1 MQKTSMHTRPLGSNS
16 GSNALHVTP
25 ICLGSMTWGQQNSE
39 SEGHA
44 QLDYAI
50 SRGINFID
58 TAEMYSVPARA
69 ETYGSTE
76 RIIGSWLAA
85 KGKVFREK
93 VIIASKC
100 AGPSRNASDV
110 TWVRGKTLV
119 NAPVFSKADIAR
131 GVRESLK
138 RLQTDYIDLYQLH
151 WPARNVPT
159 FGGYYFDATAERE
172 SVALEE
178 TLAALGEEVKAGRVR
193 AVGVSNET
201 PWGMMQ
207 CLDIAKRLSLPRIV
221 STQNA
226 FSLLNRVYEYG
237 LSEIGFRENVGLL
250 AYSPLAFGHLTGKY
264 LRKPPANSRLQL
276 FPQFGRYNKPGVVP
290 AVRAYDAL
298 ARESGLTLTQLALA
312 FCKSRFYVA
321 STIIGATTLTQLKE
335 NIDAFEVEL
344 SADVLKRIDE
354 IHLLHTNPAP

>member
-1 MQKTSMHTRPLGSNS
+1 MQKRPLGSNP
-16 GSNALHVTP
+16 GGNALHVTP

-50 SRGINFID
+50 SRGVNFID
-58 TAEMYSVPARA
+58 TAEMYSVPSRA

-76 RIIGSWLAA
+76 RIIGSWLKA
-85 KGKVFREK
+85 KGKPFRDK

-100 AGPSRNASDV
+100 AGPSRHATDV
-110 TWVRGKTLV
+110 TWVRG
-119 NAPVFSKADIAR
+119 NMPVFSKADIER

-159 FGGYYFDATAERE
+159 FGGYCFDASAERE

-178 TLAALGEEVKAGRVR
+178 TFAALGDEVKAGRVR

-207 CLDIAKRLSLPRIV
+207 CLNIAKRLPLPRIV

-276 FPQFGRYNKPGVVP
+276 FPQFGRYNKLGVVP
-290 AVRAYDAL
+290 AVRAYDTL

-321 STIIGATTLTQLKE
+321 STIIGATTLAQLKE

-344 SADVLKRIDE
+344 SAAVLKKIDE